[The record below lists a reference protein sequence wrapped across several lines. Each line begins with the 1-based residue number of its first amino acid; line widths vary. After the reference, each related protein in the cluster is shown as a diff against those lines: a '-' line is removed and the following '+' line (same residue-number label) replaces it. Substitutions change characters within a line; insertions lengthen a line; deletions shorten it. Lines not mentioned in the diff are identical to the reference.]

1 MPIGRKNAT
10 RNNNNGCLFPLS
22 VPDLAIQPGLLR
34 QHRCAEAPNAAA
46 ILHLRR
52 CYIGVV
58 LLQGHGFSTVLQQNQ
73 TMKEMDKKGQA
84 DMPATTSNE
93 PVQPAS
99 TDAQNPPTNPRET
112 PEEDD
117 GFVVVGSGLGI
128 DE

>member
-1 MPIGRKNAT
+1 
-10 RNNNNGCLFPLS
+10 
-22 VPDLAIQPGLLR
+22 
-34 QHRCAEAPNAAA
+34 
-46 ILHLRR
+46 
-52 CYIGVV
+52 
-58 LLQGHGFSTVLQQNQ
+58 
-73 TMKEMDKKGQA
+73 MKEMDKKGQA

-93 PVQPAS
+93 PIQPVH